1 MRPAVVPKVKA
12 LQCPNCGGSIELRGY
27 AQSINAVCIQCLS
40 ILDTRT
46 PSLQVLQQFQSKE
59 RRKPLIPLGTRG
71 KLSDTQYEVI
81 GFQVRAIE
89 VDDEV
94 YEWSEYLLLNPY
106 KGYRY
111 LTEYQG
117 HWNDIRT
124 LRRLPEPARSGAK
137 KAVRINGQVYKHFQS
152 ANASTVYVMGEFP
165 WQVRVG
171 ERALAEDYISPPGVV
186 SSESSS
192 GEVVWSAG
200 IYTDGKAIWT
210 AFNLQGAPPH
220 PVGIYAN
227 QPSPYKG
234 RIGGIWK
241 LFFLLVGLLFVGMI
255 VNAMI
260 EGPEQTLF
268 TQRYGFDSRV
278 TGERSFVTP
287 MFQVTQNRTDVEVK
301 IDTDLANEWAFF
313 GLALINDDTGVAYDQ
328 GKEVSYYYGSDSDG
342 SWTEGGRQGR
352 AMFPNVPKGRYYLR
366 VEPEMENDSR
376 PHLVHYTLTVNS
388 GVPSFGWFFVV
399 FFLLPIPPIV
409 ASIRAFS
416 FENRRWAESDYGAL
430 VSSSSSED

>member
-46 PSLQVLQQFQSKE
+46 PSLQVLQQFQARE
-59 RRKPLIPLGTRG
+59 RRKPVIPLGTRG
-71 KLSDTQYEVI
+71 KLNDTQYEVI

-89 VDDEV
+89 VDGEV

-111 LTEYQG
+111 LSEYQG

-124 LRRLPEPARSGAK
+124 LRALPEETRSGTK
-137 KAVRINGQVYKHFQS
+137 KAVGVNGQVYKHFQS

-171 ERALAEDYISPPGVV
+171 ETALAEDYISPPAVV
-186 SSESSS
+186 SAESSND
-192 GEVVWSAG
+192 EVVWSAG
-200 IYTDGKAIWT
+200 IYTPGETIWK
-210 AFNLQGAPPH
+210 AFNLQGRPPH

-234 RIGGIWK
+234 KVGSVWK
-241 LFFLLVGLLFVGMI
+241 LYLLFLGLLFVGM
-255 VNAMI
+255 VANAI
-260 EGPEQTLF
+260 LTGPQRTLF
-268 TQRYGFDSRV
+268 TQRYGFDSRIA
-278 TGERSFVTP
+278 GERSFVTP
-287 MFQVTQNRTDVEVK
+287 IFQINDNTDVEVK

-313 GLALINDDTGVAYDQ
+313 SLALINDDTGVAYDQ

-342 SWTEGGRQGR
+342 NWSEGGRQGR
-352 AMFPNVPKGRYYLR
+352 INFPNIPRGRYYLR

-376 PHLVHYTLTVNS
+376 PHLVNYTLTVTS
-388 GVPSFGWFFVV
+388 GVPSFGWFVLV
-399 FFLLPIPPIV
+399 FFLLPIPAILL
-409 ASIRAFS
+409 SIRAFS

-430 VSSSSSED
+430 ISSSSSED